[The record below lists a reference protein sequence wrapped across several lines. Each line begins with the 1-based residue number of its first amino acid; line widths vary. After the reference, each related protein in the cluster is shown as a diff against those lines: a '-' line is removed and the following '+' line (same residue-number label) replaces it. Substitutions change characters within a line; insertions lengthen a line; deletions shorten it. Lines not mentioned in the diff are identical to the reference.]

1 MAKIELRLSTKV
13 QKETGRQEVLIR
25 FHEGKHFNLY
35 AKTDVFISSDFFEW
49 YIDRKKT
56 EDFNISVPPKLITIT
71 KKKAESKGYFLLD
84 RGVICVS
91 NHRVETP
98 EVKWHKQQA
107 TRIENLMKVI
117 IEFYEKAPKT
127 EICGDWLKNIIDN
140 FNHPEV
146 CNKTERTFYEMAE
159 EYIVKKGLAES
170 HARVYHVLLRA
181 ISRYEGFVRAT
192 DSNRKYFSFDI
203 NHVTRE
209 DIEDFSDYLRNEST
223 LANEHKK
230 LFAKLLKAYPN
241 SVKPGRSKIEVRGE
255 NTVIKMRTRLK
266 SLFTYFYERGYTTNR
281 PFEGVKVGVEKVGT
295 PYYITIDE
303 RNIIADADL
312 EAKWET
318 MSKEEKKP
326 ARMPIKTLLEQRD
339 IFVFQCLIG
348 CRVGDLL
355 KLNYDN
361 IHGGILVYTPHKTK
375 DEGSTPFQARV
386 PLHPKALELIEKYR
400 GVDTQGRLFPCITGQ
415 RYNDAIKVIFG
426 MAGITR
432 KVEIRNPKTG
442 EPEFKP
448 LNEIA
453 SSHLARRTFVGNA
466 YFKVSDP
473 NIIGKMSGHVEDSKA
488 FKRYRNIEDETLF
501 NVINL
506 L

>member
-1 MAKIELRLSTKV
+1 
-13 QKETGRQEVLIR
+13 
-25 FHEGKHFNLY
+25 
-35 AKTDVFISSDFFEW
+35 
-49 YIDRKKT
+49 
-56 EDFNISVPPKLITIT
+56 
-71 KKKAESKGYFLLD
+71 
-84 RGVICVS
+84 
-91 NHRVETP
+91 
-98 EVKWHKQQA
+98 
-107 TRIENLMKVI
+107 
-117 IEFYEKAPKT
+117 
-127 EICGDWLKNIIDN
+127 
-140 FNHPEV
+140 
-146 CNKTERTFYEMAE
+146 
-159 EYIVKKGLAES
+159 
-170 HARVYHVLLRA
+170 
-181 ISRYEGFVRAT
+181 
-192 DSNRKYFSFDI
+192 
-203 NHVTRE
+203 
-209 DIEDFSDYLRNEST
+209 
-223 LANEHKK
+223 
-230 LFAKLLKAYPN
+230 
-241 SVKPGRSKIEVRGE
+241 
-255 NTVIKMRTRLK
+255 
-266 SLFTYFYERGYTTNR
+266 
-281 PFEGVKVGVEKVGT
+281 VEKVGT

-442 EPEFKP
+442 ESEFKP

-473 NIIGKMSGHVEDSKA
+473 NIIGKMSGHVEGSKA